1 MKVLSGK
8 NTLSYYDMMVN
19 FVEKF
24 GWPFYLVISVYI
36 SLYFVALPD
45 DLSKSLHYLILIV
58 ATCYISKS
66 LNQLITSINEKLK
79 TDHFDKKKLDPSVI
93 DVSAKIT
100 KVLIWTIAVIIIIQ
114 NSGYNV
120 SGLVA
125 GLSISGVIVAFA
137 LQSILG
143 DIFASVSIYIDKPFN
158 IGDFIVIG
166 EDSGVVKQIGM
177 KSTRIEA
184 LSGEELIIPT
194 KDLTQNKIHNYKKMK
209 KRRVLFNIN
218 VVYDTSS
225 NQLKKI
231 PEIIKNIIIKIDN
244 TDFQRVHFIEFGD
257 SSLKFEIVYYINT
270 NDYDIYMDIR
280 QKINLAIKEQ
290 FEKNKI
296 EMAKAI
302 LASLSLAP

>member
-1 MKVLSGK
+1 MRS
-8 NTLSYYDMMVN
+8 
-19 FVEKF
+19 
-24 GWPFYLVISVYI
+24 
-36 SLYFVALPD
+36 
-45 DLSKSLHYLILIV
+45 
-58 ATCYISKS
+58 
-66 LNQLITSINEKLK
+66 KLK
-79 TDHFDKKKLDPSVI
+79 
-93 DVSAKIT
+93 
-100 KVLIWTIAVIIIIQ
+100 Q
-114 NSGYNV
+114 
-120 SGLVA
+120 
-125 GLSISGVIVAFA
+125 
-137 LQSILG
+137 IL
-143 DIFASVSIYIDKPFN
+143 P
-158 IGDFIVIG
+158 
-166 EDSGVVKQIGM
+166 
-177 KSTRIEA
+177 
-184 LSGEELIIPT
+184 P
-194 KDLTQNKIHNYKKMK
+194 HHKKMK